1 GNVDGAILRRASLDV
16 RKLGVTIGGTAVSYG
31 YDNAS
36 RLQTL
41 SSANPAGT
49 GFSATYAYAPNSHLV
64 NTVTFQQT
72 TPSPVTRLT
81 TTSQYDF
88 LNRLQ
93 SINPVAAVAAQA
105 PLFRVYGYN
114 QANQR
119 TSVTNGDWS
128 YWSYAYDTKG
138 QVNSA
143 KHYWYDSQAVPG
155 QQFEFGYDDIGNR
168 TTVKEG
174 GDQTGSSAVLRQ
186 TTYVQN
192 NL

>member
-1 GNVDGAILRRASLDV
+1 PAANANRMAGYLARIDYNDAAGEIPTPGLTFDYDRRGRGRTVTQNSALPITTTLSWHPAGPLNSESYSGSFLDTLSVVAGNVDGAILRRASLDV

-93 SINPVAAVAAQA
+93 SINPVA
-105 PLFRVYGYN
+105 
-114 QANQR
+114 
-119 TSVTNGDWS
+119 
-128 YWSYAYDTKG
+128 
-138 QVNSA
+138 
-143 KHYWYDSQAVPG
+143 
-155 QQFEFGYDDIGNR
+155 
-168 TTVKEG
+168 
-174 GDQTGSSAVLRQ
+174 
-186 TTYVQN
+186 
-192 NL
+192 